1 MTIDSVIR
9 LVWSIFLTKCQ
20 MSKKALCVS
29 APSNIVCTVF
39 IDKDLNWKF
48 DPSVDPHT
56 AFIKLKVIGKG
67 GFGTVC
73 QIVHVGSNRLL
84 AGKLITKN
92 LIDNTSKLEL
102 ENEINVLR
110 SIVSDNTV
118 RKYGSVKY
126 EGSMMI
132 LMEYCDVGSFRDLL
146 DARQQPLSED
156 QIAIVMLDLLSALKF
171 IHEKY
176 RIIHRDIKAANIL
189 LNKEG
194 KIKIAD
200 FGVARRFETATC
212 QTMAIVGT
220 PYWMAPEVI
229 SGIGYSFSA
238 DIWSVGIVAVEL
250 SEGSPPYTE
259 LTPARAMVEIA
270 TRGFPGFRWP
280 ENHSPEFIDFVMRCV
295 EVSPEERWTPDQLL
309 EHPFVAK
316 AKRLNR
322 RLILRD
328 LLFTQISKMT
338 FNTSTTNDLQS
349 SGSATEWEWPEAT
362 AVGEIET
369 TDAETIIEK
378 GEMMD
383 TDLKMFV
390 RQARA
395 MTQKIEFSPLKVT
408 NLSAAETSDMY
419 KMPRPTKS
427 DFERLL
433 SRQEAPNTMAIGL
446 VLFVHYFG
454 GIKGVALLVFISLL
468 VYVFSGKERKETV
481 GTDGC

>member
-1 MTIDSVIR
+1 
-9 LVWSIFLTKCQ
+9 
-20 MSKKALCVS
+20 MSKKLVVS
-29 APSNIVCTVF
+29 SPSDVVRTVF

-56 AFIKLKVIGKG
+56 AFMKLKVIGKG
-67 GFGTVC
+67 GFGTVW
-73 QIVHVGSNRLL
+73 QVVHVDSNRLL
-84 AGKLITKN
+84 AGKLISKH
-92 LIDNTSKLEL
+92 LIDTTSRREL
-102 ENEINVLR
+102 ESEIDVLR
-110 SIVSDNTV
+110 SIVSDYTV
-118 RKYGSVKY
+118 RYYGSVKF

-132 LMEYCDVGSFRDLL
+132 LMEYCDVGSLRDLL

-194 KIKIAD
+194 CTKIAD

-229 SGIGYSFSA
+229 AGVSYSFSA

-250 SEGSPPYTE
+250 SEGAPPYTE
-259 LTPARAMVEIA
+259 MTPSRAMVEIA

-280 ENHSPEFIDFVMRCV
+280 ESHSPEFIDFVMKCV
-295 EVSPEERWTPDQLL
+295 ELEPEARWTPDQLL
-309 EHPFVAK
+309 EHPFVKK
-316 AKRLNR
+316 AKQLNR

-328 LLFTQISKMT
+328 LLFTQISKMS
-338 FNTSTTNDLQS
+338 FNTVLTETS
-349 SGSATEWEWPEAT
+349 SGNDTEWEWPEAT
-362 AVGEIET
+362 PVGEVET

-378 GEMMD
+378 DATMD

-395 MTQKIEFSPLKVT
+395 MTQKITFSPMKTTSV
-408 NLSAAETSDMY
+408 SAVDTDDRY
-419 KMPRPTKS
+419 QMPQPTWL
-427 DFERLL
+427 DLERLA
-433 SRQEAPNTMAIGL
+433 SRRDTPKVVAIVL
-446 VLFVHYFG
+446 VLMAHYFG
-454 GIKGVALLVFISLL
+454 GIKGLAILVVLSLIAYF
-468 VYVFSGKERKETV
+468 VKGPMHSK
-481 GTDGC
+481 